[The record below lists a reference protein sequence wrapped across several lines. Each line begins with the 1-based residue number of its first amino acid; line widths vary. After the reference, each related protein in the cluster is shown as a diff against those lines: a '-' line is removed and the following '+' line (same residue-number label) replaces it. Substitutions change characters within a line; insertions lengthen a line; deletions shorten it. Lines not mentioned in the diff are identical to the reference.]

1 MLFRRLPGLGIMSGE
16 RSPAIYRRKPSQT
29 DSDNLFVTVGRTG
42 SFVAEQLGHSVQV
55 GIARL
60 GGSRAAGRRRATAG
74 MHARPTDRS
83 LPFSDK
89 GPLLH
94 FPVHSLARSP
104 ATSA

>member
-29 DSDNLFVTVGRTG
+29 DSDNLFVTVGLTG

-60 GGSRAAGRRRATAG
+60 GGSRAAGLREIKAD
-74 MHARPTDRS
+74 MHARSIDRS
-83 LPFSDK
+83 LLFSHK
-89 GPLLH
+89 RLLH
-94 FPVHSLARSP
+94 HFTVK
-104 ATSA
+104 